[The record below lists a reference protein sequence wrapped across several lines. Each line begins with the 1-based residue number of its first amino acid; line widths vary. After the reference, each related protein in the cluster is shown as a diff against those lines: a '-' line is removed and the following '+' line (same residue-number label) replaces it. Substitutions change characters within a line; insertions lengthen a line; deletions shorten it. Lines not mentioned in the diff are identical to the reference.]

1 MEAASLSS
9 RLRWWYLRRVAKAE
23 TSAIAP
29 SAFLV
34 LPLFLGCSSF
44 ALGQTLSI
52 RLSKGQYAVGDNVE
66 AEIRSRGKVTVE
78 SDLSR
83 TSFSVSVDYSR
94 KVDLGRIREPGFYL
108 VRVISG
114 SQRDAVAFVALPD
127 QGHKNVTV
135 VPLSFQSKQRSR
147 LAQDS
152 DLFVTFVKQLDA
164 ARLKTALANAFGD
177 WSAKHANQISKT
189 VVVGGL
195 CVGGVPVACGE
206 GARESIQLGASLIAS
221 VLQQA
226 ARDLH
231 EEGKLTAD
239 QLRRLGK
246 ILTSGGALIA
256 TLDVGDAWER
266 LFVAIEAFIE
276 LTAESNGIKTVIKY
290 STDEAGKIRFLI
302 KLGK

>member
-1 MEAASLSS
+1 MGAASLSS
-9 RLRWWYLRRVAKAE
+9 RFGCCYLWRLAKANA
-23 TSAIAP
+23 SAKAP
-29 SAFLV
+29 SALLV

-52 RLSKGQYAVGDNVE
+52 QLSKGQYAVGDEVE
-66 AEIRSRGKVTVE
+66 AEIRGKGSMTVE

-83 TSFSVSVDYSR
+83 TSFSVSVDGVR
-94 KVDLGRIREPGFYL
+94 KVDLGRIRKPGFYL
-108 VRVISG
+108 VRVVSDT
-114 SQRDAVAFVALPD
+114 QRDAVAFVALPD
-127 QGHKNVTV
+127 QGHKQVTV
-135 VPLSFQSKQRSR
+135 VPLSFQADERSR

-164 ARLKTALANAFGD
+164 ERMNSALAKSFGA
-177 WSAKHANQISKT
+177 WAAKHANQIGET

-195 CVGGVPVACGE
+195 CVGGVPVACSK
-206 GARESIQLGASLIAS
+206 GARNSIQLAASLITA

-239 QLRRLGK
+239 QLRRLDK
-246 ILTSGGALIA
+246 MLTAGGALKA
-256 TLDVGDAWER
+256 TLNVGDAWER
-266 LFVAIEAFIE
+266 LFVAIEAFTE

-302 KLGK
+302 RLRK